1 MLVLSRYEGES
12 IIVGGDIR
20 VQVLSIRGGRVNL
33 GITAPAQII
42 IDREEIALLRRQ
54 RSTVQ
59 RQRRKPH

>member
-42 IDREEIALLRRQ
+42 IDREEIALMRRRESSARRQ
-54 RSTVQ
+54 K
-59 RQRRKPH
+59 RKPH